1 MNEKEVYKTF
11 MGLLE
16 EAMNIAVELDMNIWM
31 SDERRLELE
40 RELSNRINFLKLY
53 IEKHNMKD
61 NINKEVWN
69 KVFKEYWSDKYC
81 I

>member
-1 MNEKEVYKTF
+1 MNEKEVYKDF

-16 EAMNIAVELDMNIWM
+16 KTMNVAFELNMNTWV

-40 RELSNRINFLKLY
+40 RELSNKINFLKLY

-61 NINKEVWN
+61 NINKEIWN
-69 KVFKEYWSDKYC
+69 KVFKEYWGDK
-81 I
+81 

>member
-16 EAMNIAVELDMNIWM
+16 EAMNIA
-31 SDERRLELE
+31 DERRLELE

-69 KVFKEYWSDKYC
+69 KVFKEYWSDK
-81 I
+81 

>member
-1 MNEKEVYKTF
+1 MNEKEVYKDF

-16 EAMNIAVELDMNIWM
+16 KTMNVAFELNMNTWV

-40 RELSNRINFLKLY
+40 RELSNKINFLKLY

-69 KVFKEYWSDKYC
+69 KVFKEYWSDK
-81 I
+81 

>member
-69 KVFKEYWSDKYC
+69 KVFKEYWSDK
-81 I
+81 

>member
-1 MNEKEVYKTF
+1 MNEKEVYKDF

-16 EAMNIAVELDMNIWM
+16 EAMNVAFELNMNTWM

-69 KVFKEYWSDKYC
+69 KVFKEYWSDK
-81 I
+81 

>member
-1 MNEKEVYKTF
+1 MNEKEVYKDF

-16 EAMNIAVELDMNIWM
+16 KTMNVAFELNMNTWV

-61 NINKEVWN
+61 NIDKEVWN
-69 KVFKEYWSDKYC
+69 KVFKEYWSDK
-81 I
+81 

>member
-1 MNEKEVYKTF
+1 MNENEVYKDF

-16 EAMNIAVELDMNIWM
+16 EAMNVAFELNMNTWM

-40 RELSNRINFLKLY
+40 RELSNRIDFLKLY

-69 KVFKEYWSDKYC
+69 KVFKEYWSNK
-81 I
+81 

>member
-1 MNEKEVYKTF
+1 MNEKEVYKDF

-16 EAMNIAVELDMNIWM
+16 ETMNTAFELNMNTWM

-69 KVFKEYWSDKYC
+69 KVFKEYWSDK
-81 I
+81 

>member
-1 MNEKEVYKTF
+1 MNEKEVYKDF

-16 EAMNIAVELDMNIWM
+16 ETMNTAFDLNMNTWV

-40 RELSNRINFLKLY
+40 RELSNKINFLKLY

-69 KVFKEYWSDKYC
+69 KVFKEYWSDK
-81 I
+81 

>member
-1 MNEKEVYKTF
+1 MNEKEVYKDF

-16 EAMNIAVELDMNIWM
+16 KTMNVAFELNMNTWV

-40 RELSNRINFLKLY
+40 RELSNKINFLKLY
-53 IEKHNMKD
+53 IEKHNMKN

-69 KVFKEYWSDKYC
+69 KVFKEYWSDK
-81 I
+81 

>member
-1 MNEKEVYKTF
+1 MNEKEIYKDF

-16 EAMNIAVELDMNIWM
+16 GAINTAFELDMNTWI

-69 KVFKEYWSDKYC
+69 EVFKEYWSDK
-81 I
+81 

>member
-1 MNEKEVYKTF
+1 MNEKEVYKDF

-16 EAMNIAVELDMNIWM
+16 ETMNTAFELNMNTWV

-40 RELSNRINFLKLY
+40 RELSNKINFLKLY

-61 NINKEVWN
+61 NIDKEIWN
-69 KVFKEYWSDKYC
+69 KVFKEYWGDK
-81 I
+81 

>member
-1 MNEKEVYKTF
+1 MNEKEVYKDF

-16 EAMNIAVELDMNIWM
+16 ETMNTAFELNMNTWM

-61 NINKEVWN
+61 NINKEIWN
-69 KVFKEYWSDKYC
+69 KAFKEYWSNK
-81 I
+81 